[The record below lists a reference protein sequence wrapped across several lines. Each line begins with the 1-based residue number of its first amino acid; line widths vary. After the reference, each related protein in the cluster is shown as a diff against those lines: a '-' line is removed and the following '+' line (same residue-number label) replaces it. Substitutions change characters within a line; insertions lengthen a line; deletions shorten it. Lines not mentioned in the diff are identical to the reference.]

1 MAEMFSVMAAQLQE
15 EEQTQRTMVALKEMA
30 PFYPGRSQSEVQAV
44 LEQVRGSC
52 DASNDWLTVNALV
65 PKHRPYE

>member
-1 MAEMFSVMAAQLQE
+1 MAEMFSVMATQLQE

-52 DASNDWLTVNALV
+52 DASND
-65 PKHRPYE
+65 